1 MTSVGDK
8 VKKLE
13 GLFIADEN
21 VKQYSHYG
29 KQYGGSL

>member
-1 MTSVGDK
+1 MISVGDK
-8 VKKLE
+8 VEKLE

-21 VKQYSHYG
+21 VKQCSQYR